1 MKSNENQ
8 HTISLILGTA
18 FKLRIDK
25 SSLPSSDKWSFNFKF
40 DFEDIA

>member
-1 MKSNENQ
+1 
-8 HTISLILGTA
+8 
-18 FKLRIDK
+18 LRIDK